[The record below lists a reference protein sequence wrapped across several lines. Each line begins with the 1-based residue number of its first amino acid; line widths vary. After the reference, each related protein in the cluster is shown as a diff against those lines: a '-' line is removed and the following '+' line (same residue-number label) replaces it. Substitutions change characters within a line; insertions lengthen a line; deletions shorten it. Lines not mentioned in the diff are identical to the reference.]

1 MGKKRRSLR
10 AYMVLTKAGIMEVF
24 MFRTSLFLNIIGNL
38 AYMVVMYFLWKAI
51 FASRGNEAVNGMT
64 FEDTLVYLSMA
75 GAIFSSLEVFL
86 VWKMGREIQS
96 GEFALHFTKPL
107 DYFFREFFYIA
118 GNVIL
123 QTVTTM
129 IPTFII
135 VGFLTGW
142 QMPIGI
148 NLLLFPVSFVFALLL
163 NFSIDFIVGTMCLY
177 TQSFWGINIVK
188 EVIIMLMSGALV
200 PLAFFPEA
208 FRQVAMFLP
217 FQAIYNLPLQILIS
231 RDMTGMDYLRS
242 IAIQAGWFL
251 VLMLIGRLFFR
262 RSSKIITVNGG

>member
-1 MGKKRRSLR
+1 MAEKKGLKRYL
-10 AYMVLTKAGIMEVF
+10 VLTKAGIMEAF

-38 AYMVVMYFLWKAI
+38 AYMVVMYFLWRAI
-51 FASRGNEAVNGMT
+51 FASRGEASVNGMT

-123 QTVTTM
+123 QTFTTLL
-129 IPTFII
+129 PTFIV
-135 VGFLTGW
+135 VGCLTGW
-142 QMPIGI
+142 KIPLGL
-148 NLLLFPVSFVFALLL
+148 NLLFFPVAFFFALLL

-188 EVIIMLMSGALV
+188 EVIISVMSGAAV
-200 PLAFFPEA
+200 PLAFFPEV
-208 FRQVAMFLP
+208 FRNIAMYLP

-231 RDMTGMDYLRS
+231 RSMTPLDYVKA
-242 IAIQAGWFL
+242 IGIQAGWFL
-251 VLMLIGRLFFR
+251 ALMLIGRIFFQ